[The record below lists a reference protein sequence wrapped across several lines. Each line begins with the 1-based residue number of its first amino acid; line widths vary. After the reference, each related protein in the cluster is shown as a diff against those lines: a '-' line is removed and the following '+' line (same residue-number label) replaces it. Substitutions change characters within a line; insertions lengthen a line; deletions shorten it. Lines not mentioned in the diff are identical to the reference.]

1 MEKTERIEDFYLKK
15 LNAVPENLKKE
26 IGHFNIFRNH
36 DFVGPDAR
44 EVPYNRKEYYKIA
57 LIIGRNRF
65 SYADKIIEVND
76 AALLFANPLVPYKW
90 EPLEM
95 QQDGCF
101 CVFTDAFFSNFGNI
115 KDYPVFQLGADP
127 VYPLNQAELE
137 ELRSVFE
144 NIFTEINSGYAY
156 KYDLIRTLVLQLVHK
171 AIKMKPA
178 EATSAQDSN
187 ANARISSLF
196 SDLLERQFPIE
207 SSENRMQLRNPADF
221 ATHLSIHTNHLNRA
235 LKSVT
240 GKTTSEFIAERIM
253 QEAMILLKYTDWN
266 ISEIGYCLGF
276 EEPSHFISFFKKT
289 VNQTPGIFR
298 KTAVA

>member
-15 LNAVPENLKKE
+15 LNSVPENLKKG

-36 DFVGPDAR
+36 EFVGPHAKP
-44 EVPYNRKEYYKIA
+44 VPYNRKEYYKIG

-65 SYADKIIEVND
+65 SYADKIIEVHD

-90 EPLEM
+90 EPLDM

-115 KDYPVFQLGADP
+115 KDYSVFQLGADP
-127 VYPLNQAELE
+127 VYPLNDLEVE
-137 ELRSVFE
+137 ELRGLFE
-144 NIFTEINSGYAY
+144 KIFTEISSEYAY
-156 KYDLIRTLVLQLVHK
+156 KYDLIRTIVLQLVHK

-178 EATSAQDSN
+178 EAISFPDSN

-207 SSENRMQLRNPADF
+207 SNENRMQLRNPADF

-240 GKTTSEFIAERIM
+240 GKTTSEFIAERIK

-276 EEPSHFISFFKKT
+276 EEPSHFISFFKRA